1 MKRLT
6 AFALAFVLAV
16 SLFGC
21 AKKPADNMVQISNVP
36 GTTEEIIEK
45 IYKNHHEMELPLM
58 TMPLDLS
65 DNNTV
70 AYNTALTSIDGI
82 TEISVSEPL
91 MGQPYSLVLV
101 RCADAGKAAE
111 AAKTMYDG
119 VDMRKWICVQADSKF
134 AGSVG
139 DLAVFF
145 MVSTEFADQATVED
159 MQAAVEAAC
168 GNVTYVA

>member
-1 MKRLT
+1 MKKFFAVVLLLT
-6 AFALAFVLAV
+6 MAL
-16 SLFGC
+16 SLFAC
-21 AKKPADNMVQISNVP
+21 AKKPAEAPAPVGNVP
-36 GTTEEIIEK
+36 GTTEEIIDK
-45 IYKNHHEMELPLM
+45 IYENHHEMELPLL

-70 AYNTALTSIDGI
+70 EYNTALTSVEGI
-82 TEISVSEPL
+82 TEISVSEPM

-111 AAKTMYDG
+111 VAKTMYDG
-119 VDMRKWICVQADSKF
+119 VDMRKWICVEADTKF

-145 MVSTEFADQATVED
+145 MVSSQFDDQATVD
-159 MQAAVEAAC
+159 TMQAAVEAAC
-168 GNVTYVA
+168 GTVSYVA

>member
-1 MKRLT
+1 MKKLI
-6 AFALAFVLAV
+6 AVALALCLA
-16 SLFGC
+16 LAMFGC
-21 AKKPADNMVQISNVP
+21 AKKPANDMVPTSNVP

-45 IYKNHHEMELPLM
+45 IYKNHHEMELPLL

-70 AYNTALTSIDGI
+70 EYNTGLSSVDGI
-82 TEISVSEPL
+82 TEISVSEPM

-101 RCADAGKAAE
+101 RCADAGKAGE
-111 AAKTMYDG
+111 VAKTMYEN
-119 VDMRKWICVQADSKF
+119 VDMRKWICVQADTKF

-159 MQAAVEAAC
+159 MQASVEAVC
-168 GNVTYVA
+168 GNVSYVA